1 MIWFAQ
7 LAMNGRFQAIALV
20 MLSVTSAFFSWL
32 GAAVV
37 GLVTLRK
44 GAGEGGFLLLW
55 GFLGG
60 VFLYVKLGD
69 VNPIMQISGTF
80 FLAVILRRTVN
91 LAVAVLAC
99 VPLGIILVLFLLW
112 LSPPMIDQVV
122 AAFSE
127 LISSLNRQMENS
139 GRIFSLEPPGERL
152 VIGMIGVANLAT
164 AILCLFLARF
174 WQAALYNPG
183 KFGVE
188 FRVLRYP
195 PLVTFPLA
203 IGFALVSSMQ
213 GYQSWAGFFGLPL
226 TVAGISLVHAKA
238 QYWKAPTL
246 GLSLFYLVW
255 LIVDWVKLGVLL
267 LAVVDSAYDF
277 RGNWSKGNMPE
288 RNSQNDEKS
297 NDL

>member
-1 MIWFAQ
+1 
-7 LAMNGRFQAIALV
+7 MNGRFQAIALV

-44 GAGEGGFLLLW
+44 GVGEGGFLLLW

-99 VPLGIILVLFLLW
+99 VPLGFILILFLIW
-112 LSPPMIDQVV
+112 LSPPMIDQLV

-127 LISSLNRQMENS
+127 LISSLKGQVENS
-139 GRIFSLEPPGERL
+139 GRIFSLEPPGEKL

-226 TVAGISLVHAKA
+226 
-238 QYWKAPTL
+238 
-246 GLSLFYLVW
+246 
-255 LIVDWVKLGVLL
+255 
-267 LAVVDSAYDF
+267 
-277 RGNWSKGNMPE
+277 SK
-288 RNSQNDEKS
+288 
-297 NDL
+297 

>member
-1 MIWFAQ
+1 
-7 LAMNGRFQAIALV
+7 MNGRFQALTLV

-44 GAGEGGFLLLW
+44 GIGEGGFLLLW
-55 GFLGG
+55 GCLGG

-69 VNPIMQISGTF
+69 VNPIMQLSGTF

-91 LAVAVLAC
+91 LAVTALAC

-122 AAFSE
+122 TAFGE
-127 LISSLNRQMENS
+127 LVSSLKAQMENS
-139 GRIFSLEPPGERL
+139 GQILSFEIPSERL

-183 KFGVE
+183 GFGVE
-188 FRVLRYP
+188 FRALRYS

-203 IGFALVSSMQ
+203 IGFALVSGMQ

-226 TVAGISLVHAKA
+226 TVSGIALVHAKA
-238 QYWKAPTL
+238 QYWRSRTL

-255 LIVDWVKLGVLL
+255 LVIDWAKLGVLL

-277 RGNWSKGNMPE
+277 RRNWPKEKMPVE
-288 RNSQNDEKS
+288 RPQNDEKS